1 MYEIKTTIQKSRHFA
16 YEGIHSVGIKIGCH
30 LRIVAFALVENVNS
44 CHIFV
49 RFGFDDRRTS
59 QTLRIVKNKAAGTLH
74 RVYYMPTLLAL
85 LRSHTEIQ
93 PKKGQY
99 ILHQRGAFRCS
110 FRQSGQCEGLSIVE
124 RVTEQ
129 ALRFFVCI
137 QMVQ

>member
-59 QTLRIVKNKAAGTLH
+59 QTLRIVKNKATGTLH
-74 RVYYMPTLLAL
+74 WVYCIPFLVRKFVLCEVMARNGL
-85 LRSHTEIQ
+85 
-93 PKKGQY
+93 Y
-99 ILHQRGAFRCS
+99 ICIS
-110 FRQSGQCEGLSIVE
+110 VGLSV
-124 RVTEQ
+124 
-129 ALRFFVCI
+129 ARFDNPGNAKAFLSWNE
-137 QMVQ
+137 